1 MVAEAQVGVD
11 HEVHTAHA
19 KVVSLG
25 RAAET
30 PVLIDQAHG
39 LCVGIVTL
47 GGAVDLRVGES
58 QAIQLFGGE
67 HTALEGLRQ
76 DASGAG
82 GDGRVL
88 EQLGAD
94 LQFGL
99 RQPRLGGDAEL
110 AVLVRGA
117 TVVADRQQ
125 ASAAAARA

>member
-1 MVAEAQVGVD
+1 M
-11 HEVHTAHA
+11 
-19 KVVSLG
+19 
-25 RAAET
+25 
-30 PVLIDQAHG
+30 
-39 LCVGIVTL
+39 GIVTL
-47 GGAVDLRVGES
+47 GGPVDLRVGEG
-58 QAIQLFGGE
+58 QAIQLFRGQ

-99 RQPRLGGDAEL
+99 RQARLGGDAEL

-117 TVVADRQQ
+117 TVFAHRQQ
-125 ASAAAARA
+125 AGATAARA